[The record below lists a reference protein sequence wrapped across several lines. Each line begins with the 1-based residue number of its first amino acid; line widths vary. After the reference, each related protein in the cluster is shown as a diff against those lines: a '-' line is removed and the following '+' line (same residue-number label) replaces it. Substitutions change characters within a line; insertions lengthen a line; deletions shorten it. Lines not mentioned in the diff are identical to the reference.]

1 MHDRSVGILALLLL
15 AAACKAPDLTAHQLE
30 SVRRRIHTRLV
41 VLPTT
46 LQLSKE
52 QAQASLSLL
61 KATRQDILR
70 LVILGRRGDTKLRS
84 ASRLRR
90 DFRAI
95 RKDTE
100 AQLEPVL
107 STAQMRV
114 LRDAYDDV
122 DTILRD
128 ANK

>member
-1 MHDRSVGILALLLL
+1 M
-15 AAACKAPDLTAHQLE
+15 
-30 SVRRRIHTRLV
+30 RLV

-100 AQLEPVL
+100 AQLDPVFNRE
-107 STAQMRV
+107 QMKV
-114 LRDAYDDV
+114 LRRAYDDV

>member
-1 MHDRSVGILALLLL
+1 MHDRFGRILGLCLL
-15 AAACKAPDLTAHQLE
+15 AVACKSPDLTAHQLE
-30 SVRRRIHTRLV
+30 SVRRQIHVRLV

-70 LVILGRRGDTKLRS
+70 LVILGRRGDAKLRS
-84 ASRLRR
+84 ASRLRK

-95 RKDTE
+95 RRDTE
-100 AQLEPVL
+100 AQLKSVFG
-107 STAQMRV
+107 SAQMRV
-114 LRDAYDDV
+114 MRDAYDDV

>member
-1 MHDRSVGILALLLL
+1 M
-15 AAACKAPDLTAHQLE
+15 
-30 SVRRRIHTRLV
+30 
-41 VLPTT
+41 
-46 LQLSKE
+46 
-52 QAQASLSLL
+52 
-61 KATRQDILR
+61 
-70 LVILGRRGDTKLRS
+70 VILGRRGDAKLRS

-100 AQLEPVL
+100 AQLKPVL
-107 STAQMRV
+107 SSAQMRV

-128 ANK
+128 AHK

>member
-1 MHDRSVGILALLLL
+1 MHDRFGCVLGLCLL
-15 AAACKAPDLTAHQLE
+15 AVACRAPDLTARQLE
-30 SVRRRIHTRLV
+30 SVRRQIHVRLR

-61 KATRQDILR
+61 KATREDILR
-70 LVILGRRGDTKLRS
+70 MVILGRRGDTKLRS

-100 AQLEPVL
+100 AQLGPVL
-107 STAQMRV
+107 GREQMRV

-122 DTILRD
+122 DAILRD